1 MKNIRLNKKGFT
13 LIELLAVIIILGI
26 LLLIAVPAVSKYIEN
41 SRKNTYINSI
51 KSLVSAVSTSVNNL
65 EYPLPGTGEGVII
78 PFEKVELEKGN
89 INIKSPYAPYVEGK
103 SYVLVTYIDNSYH
116 YYVATLDEA
125 GYAIPLIDVNKL
137 STTSITADT
146 NVISGNVYSYNDI
159 ISNESK
165 TFDTDIFSFKYK
177 SKTNTAIKVHI
188 GERTYKKGEVVV
200 LKDGS
205 KWTVLPSKDEEGK
218 LIDDDI
224 DKTTINVFSYY
235 NMYTIEEEYGNQGN
249 DKQGNAIIYSYT
261 TTSTIIESVVRNARL
276 KLNQKGINLT
286 GATVDMIS
294 VYDFCGE
301 DYNFSNCRNSLKYLN
316 TNDNFWTKDNSS
328 DDAMIVIIN
337 GALGTASPTL
347 GNNLYDPSLGLR
359 VVIRNLPKSNI
370 DKAKTRELNK

>member
-1 MKNIRLNKKGFT
+1 
-13 LIELLAVIIILGI
+13 
-26 LLLIAVPAVSKYIEN
+26 
-41 SRKNTYINSI
+41 
-51 KSLVSAVSTSVNNL
+51 
-65 EYPLPGTGEGVII
+65 
-78 PFEKVELEKGN
+78 
-89 INIKSPYAPYVEGK
+89 VEGK